1 MLFEYETQRL
11 LLKII
16 RPEYGSSVLEFY
28 LRDKA
33 LFERY
38 EPDRMPGFYTTDY
51 QKKALYIE
59 FNKAIEGT
67 MFRFYVYEK
76 TDPQTIIGT
85 ISFFNILH
93 APCCSCEAGYKFSSR
108 VHHHGYA
115 TEALTALANIVFT
128 ELNMH
133 RIVACVEPNNAPSI
147 HLLERVGFVREGLC
161 RDHTCQHGIW
171 IDHLQYSLL
180 PTDLRQ

>member
-16 RPEYGSSVLEFY
+16 KPEYGSSVLDFY

-59 FNKAIEGT
+59 FNKAIE
-67 MFRFYVYEK
+67 
-76 TDPQTIIGT
+76 
-85 ISFFNILH
+85 
-93 APCCSCEAGYKFSSR
+93 
-108 VHHHGYA
+108 
-115 TEALTALANIVFT
+115 
-128 ELNMH
+128 
-133 RIVACVEPNNAPSI
+133 
-147 HLLERVGFVREGLC
+147 
-161 RDHTCQHGIW
+161 
-171 IDHLQYSLL
+171 
-180 PTDLRQ
+180 

>member
-16 RPEYGSSVLEFY
+16 KPEYGSSVLEFY

-93 APCCSCEAGYKFSSR
+93 APCWSCEAGYKFSSR

-115 TEALTALANIVFT
+115 TI
-128 ELNMH
+128 
-133 RIVACVEPNNAPSI
+133 
-147 HLLERVGFVREGLC
+147 G
-161 RDHTCQHGIW
+161 QK
-171 IDHLQYSLL
+171 
-180 PTDLRQ
+180 

>member
-1 MLFEYETQRL
+1 MLFGYETQRL

-16 RPEYGSSVLEFY
+16 KPEYGSSVLDFY

-38 EPDRMPGFYTTDY
+38 EPDLMPGFYTTDY
-51 QKKALYIE
+51 QKKTLYIE

-67 MFRFYVYEK
+67 LFRFYVYEK
-76 TDPQTIIGT
+76 TNPNTIIGT
-85 ISFFNILH
+85 ICFFNILH
-93 APCCSCEAGYKFSSR
+93 APFYCCEVGYKFSSR
-108 VHHHGYA
+108 IHHRGYA
-115 TEALTALANIVFT
+115 TEALTVLANTVFT

-133 RIVACVEPNNAPSI
+133 RIAAYVEPGNTPSI

-161 RDHTCQHGIW
+161 REHSCQHGIW

-180 PTDLRQ
+180 PSDLR

>member
-16 RPEYGSSVLEFY
+16 KPEYGSSVLEFY

-93 APCCSCEAGYKFSSR
+93 APCCSCEARSEER
-108 VHHHGYA
+108 
-115 TEALTALANIVFT
+115 
-128 ELNMH
+128 
-133 RIVACVEPNNAPSI
+133 
-147 HLLERVGFVREGLC
+147 RVGKEC
-161 RDHTCQHGIW
+161 RSRWSPYH
-171 IDHLQYSLL
+171 
-180 PTDLRQ
+180 

>member
-16 RPEYGSSVLEFY
+16 KPEYGSSVLEFY

-85 ISFFNILH
+85 ISFSIFCMRLVVVARQVTNS
-93 APCCSCEAGYKFSSR
+93 PAGF
-108 VHHHGYA
+108 
-115 TEALTALANIVFT
+115 I
-128 ELNMH
+128 
-133 RIVACVEPNNAPSI
+133 I
-147 HLLERVGFVREGLC
+147 
-161 RDHTCQHGIW
+161 
-171 IDHLQYSLL
+171 
-180 PTDLRQ
+180 TDMQRRH